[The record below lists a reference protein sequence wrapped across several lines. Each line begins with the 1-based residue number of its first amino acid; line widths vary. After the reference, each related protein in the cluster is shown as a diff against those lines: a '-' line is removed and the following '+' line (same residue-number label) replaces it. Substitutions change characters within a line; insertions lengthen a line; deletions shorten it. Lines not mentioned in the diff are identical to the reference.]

1 MLKYGE
7 EYVTQSMEEY
17 EAKMKE
23 NQLKSLSRKAAALGF
38 QLSPMP
44 TP

>member
-7 EYVTQSMEEY
+7 EYVAQSMEEY
-17 EAKMKE
+17 EAKIKAKMLDT
-23 NQLKSLSRKAAALGF
+23 LKRKAAEMGF

-44 TP
+44 TQ